1 MRRGV
6 VPGLLGIALLTA
18 STSAGQTAATDFV
31 DAERGLSLDQAVA
44 RALAREP
51 SLRAAK
57 TAIDAARGMQQ
68 QAGARENPSLT
79 MDLRGE
85 PGGTDNQT
93 MFTVEWPLALYRRS
107 GRQAVAD
114 RELAAT
120 ELSVADRER
129 ILRAEVRARYGD
141 ALVAVRD
148 LQVLQQL
155 GDALRR
161 QRDLLRA
168 RVEEGASPPIERD
181 LVAIEVNRL
190 EADRLMQVGRAER
203 AMLELKRAI
212 GMSPDEDVR
221 LRDLLE
227 DIVMRDAVPNLP
239 AGGDLESRRPDVR
252 EAAARAAVA
261 EAKVDLAERN
271 GRFDM
276 TLFGGYTRMVTG
288 FSQFGVSP
296 AGVPERV
303 HGVFH
308 YVGAGATLT
317 LPFLNRN
324 SGAIAAAQAER
335 RGAVALQEAV
345 SIAARTE
352 IEAARRLDQR
362 THEAVRLLGG
372 DTRTLA
378 SQNLAV
384 VQQSY
389 ELGRTSVFEALAEQR
404 RYLDFERAYTQTLQ
418 AAYESRTALSRAIGE
433 QP

>member
-93 MFTVEWPLALYRRS
+93 MITVEWPLALYRRS

-148 LQVLQQL
+148 LQILQQL
-155 GDALRR
+155 GDASRR

-168 RVEEGASPPIERD
+168 RVEEGASPPLDRD
-181 LVAIEVNRL
+181 LVEIEVNRL
-190 EADRLMQVGRAER
+190 EADRLVQVGRVER
-203 AMLELKRAI
+203 AMLELKRAV
-212 GMSPDEDVR
+212 GMPPDEDVR
-221 LRDLLE
+221 LRDSLE
-227 DIVMRDAVPNLP
+227 HIVMRDAVPNLP

-271 GRFDM
+271 
-276 TLFGGYTRMVTG
+276 
-288 FSQFGVSP
+288 
-296 AGVPERV
+296 
-303 HGVFH
+303 
-308 YVGAGATLT
+308 
-317 LPFLNRN
+317 
-324 SGAIAAAQAER
+324 
-335 RGAVALQEAV
+335 
-345 SIAARTE
+345 
-352 IEAARRLDQR
+352 
-362 THEAVRLLGG
+362 
-372 DTRTLA
+372 
-378 SQNLAV
+378 
-384 VQQSY
+384 
-389 ELGRTSVFEALAEQR
+389 
-404 RYLDFERAYTQTLQ
+404 
-418 AAYESRTALSRAIGE
+418 
-433 QP
+433 